1 MHRGVCIT
9 KHQPGYQRE
18 FTSRPPM
25 ALISLSLAVD
35 PSISLESDLRPEAED
50 ARNTDESLRL
60 PPIAITAASDLGL
73 DEVQHKDIA
82 SVNEGLL
89 NISRQIVNL
98 EVHGPNQPL
107 AINYDAQNVSS
118 QPPRTQMA
126 NVRRP
131 RTQFTEA
138 AAFTFVNMKTTDGKR
153 DWPVS
158 FPQSPCWCLLSFKP
172 AV

>member
-1 MHRGVCIT
+1 MAV
-9 KHQPGYQRE
+9 
-18 FTSRPPM
+18 TS
-25 ALISLSLAVD
+25 ISLAAD
-35 PSISLESDLRPEAED
+35 PSISLESDLRPGAED

-73 DEVQHKDIA
+73 VEVQHKDIA
-82 SVNEGLL
+82 RVNEGLL
-89 NISRQIVNL
+89 NISRLIVNL
-98 EVHGPNQPL
+98 EVHGQNKPL

-118 QPPRTQMA
+118 QPPGTQKA

-131 RTQFTEA
+131 RTRFTEA

-158 FPQSPCWCLLSFKP
+158 FPQNPCSCLLSFEP